1 MVTILM
7 VMFLVGLTV
16 LLIGL
21 AVKAARMQARSA
33 APAPDAGLAD
43 SSDLS
48 EEAQITGPQVREHIT
63 DADLQYIEESWKR
76 VEGIFPENPE
86 VALDIAHKTVA
97 SVFNAH
103 GLDASGVLGEPA
115 DLESASLEELRR
127 QLLRYERVVAH
138 LTGAVPRSW
147 TAGTPMTR

>member
-21 AVKAARMQARSA
+21 AVKAARMQARPA
-33 APAPDAGLAD
+33 APTTTGAGLT
-43 SSDLS
+43 
-48 EEAQITGPQVREHIT
+48 EEPEITGPSLREHIT

-76 VEGIFPENPE
+76 VEGIFPADPE
-86 VALDIAHKTVA
+86 VALDVAHKTVA

-103 GLDASGVLGEPA
+103 GLDASGVLAEPA
-115 DLESASLEELRR
+115 DLESASPEELRQ
-127 QLLRYERVVAH
+127 QLLRYERVVAR
-138 LTGAVPRSW
+138 LTGAVPHAW
-147 TAGTPMTR
+147 